1 MTNSWQTPTLLNGLS
16 NYNGTTKY
24 KKCADIVTI
33 DFHVKTPSANQT
45 YVAFTL
51 PSSYI
56 PPQDITLLVS
66 SGGTGSLVT
75 YIIIDTSG
83 NVKVSVNGSGNQ
95 YALGQV
101 SFMV

>member
-1 MTNSWQTPTLLNGLS
+1 MTNSWQIPTLLNGLS

-33 DFHVKTPSANQT
+33 DLHIKTPNANQT
-45 YVAFTL
+45 YVAFAL
-51 PSSYI
+51 PSGYI
-56 PPQDITLLVS
+56 PPQETTLITS
-66 SGGTGSLVT
+66 SGGTGNLLT

-83 NVKVSVNGSGNQ
+83 NVKVSVSGSGNQ
-95 YALGQV
+95 YAIGQV